1 MPKNNTFS
9 RLDDD
14 RPKIKKL
21 QKIARLNATTTNIY
35 AKHLMIAKK
44 EKYISPH
51 VYRIFTNSN
60 FVVNE
65 LHSQIISIS
74 SKFLRAHS
82 QKILLFVLSFIVAV
96 LIMNFGEVF
105 DCNPPEKKVLFHFLL
120 LAKFDA
126 V

>member
-1 MPKNNTFS
+1 MPKKQHIQQTRRRSTEN
-9 RLDDD
+9 
-14 RPKIKKL
+14 KKL

-74 SKFLRAHS
+74 SKFLGAHS

-105 DCNPPEKKVLFHFLL
+105 DCNPPEKKFCFI
-120 LAKFDA
+120 FSC
-126 V
+126 